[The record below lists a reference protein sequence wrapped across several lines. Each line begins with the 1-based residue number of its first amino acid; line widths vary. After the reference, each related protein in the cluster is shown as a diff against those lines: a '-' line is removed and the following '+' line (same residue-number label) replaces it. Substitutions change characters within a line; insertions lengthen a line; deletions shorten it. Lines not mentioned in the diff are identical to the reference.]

1 MEVFSRPPSGQEPL
15 LITRPEPLR
24 LVCVILL
31 AGNGD
36 SMTATTSL
44 ESWGRYPRAE
54 QEALPLFWST
64 ETPPFHSLRGT
75 VLPYGR
81 GRSYGDVCL
90 NDGGTL
96 LTTARMDHFLA
107 FDSDTGRLH
116 CEAGVCLDQVL
127 DLIVPRG
134 WFLPV
139 TPGTKFITVAGAVA
153 NDIHGKNHHRMGTFG
168 EHVCAFELLRSDGS
182 RRVCSI
188 TQNPELFR
196 ATIGG
201 LGLTGLILSVEFQL
215 QRIQTPF
222 IMVENIRYRAP
233 GGLLRSG
240 AGIRGGVRAH
250 GRLGGLPGVG
260 NESGP
265 GDLHARQHR
274 HLAEAGATRGS
285 GSKRQ
290 FTFPFD
296 APNWL
301 LNRLTVTAFNTLFY
315 HKQRRER
322 ETRLVHYNPFFYPL
336 DAILDWNRMYG
347 RRGFFQYQFV
357 APMAAGE
364 SVVSRVL
371 EKVSKS
377 GAASFLAVIKTFGH
391 RPPAGMLSFPR
402 PGVTLA
408 MDLANQGGK
417 TLRLLDELDEI
428 VLGNGGVL
436 YPAKDARMSPQSFEA
451 SYPNWREFAK
461 FIDPHF
467 SSSFWRRVTRT
478 CLKPHEPNPDHWCY
492 LSHRAGLRPTS
503 RGPGRRAVPGR
514 PQRRQAA
521 SPGGGSAGARSE
533 ESRDDGGGRE

>member
-1 MEVFSRPPSGQEPL
+1 
-15 LITRPEPLR
+15 
-24 LVCVILL
+24 
-31 AGNGD
+31 
-36 SMTATTSL
+36 MTATTAL
-44 ESWGRYPRAE
+44 ESWGRYPRAK
-54 QEALPLFWST
+54 QAAVPLYWSSDM
-64 ETPPFHSLRGT
+64 PPLHSIPGT
-75 VLPYGR
+75 VLPYGC

-96 LTTARMDHFLA
+96 LTTTRMDHFLA
-107 FDSDTGRLH
+107 FDSAAGRLQ

-127 DLIVPRG
+127 DLIVPQG

-168 EHVCAFELLRSDGS
+168 EHVCGLELLRSDGT
-182 RRVCSI
+182 RRICSS

-201 LGLTGLILSVEFQL
+201 LGLTGLILWVEFQL

-222 IMVENIRYRAP
+222 IKVENIKYS
-233 GGLLRSG
+233 GLADFFKLVQESEAAFEHTVAWVDCLASG
-240 AGIRGGVRAH
+240 A
-250 GRLGGLPGVG
+250 RLGKGIFMRG
-260 NESGP
+260 NTATS
-265 GDLHARQHR
+265 
-274 HLAEAGATRGS
+274 AEAGAARGS

-290 FTFPFD
+290 LTFPFD

-301 LNRLTVTAFNTLFY
+301 LNRLSVTVFNALYY
-315 HKQRRER
+315 HKQQREL
-322 ETRLVHYNPFFYPL
+322 ETRVVHYAPFFYPL

-357 APMAAGE
+357 APIAAGE

-377 GAASFLAVIKTFGH
+377 GAASFLAVMKTFGY

-402 PGVTLA
+402 QGVTLA
-408 MDLANQGGK
+408 MDLANQGEK
-417 TLRLLDELDEI
+417 TLRLLNDLDE
-428 VLGNGGVL
+428 VVMGSGGVL

-467 SSSFWRRVTRT
+467 SSSFWRRVTR
-478 CLKPHEPNPDHWCY
+478 
-492 LSHRAGLRPTS
+492 
-503 RGPGRRAVPGR
+503 
-514 PQRRQAA
+514 
-521 SPGGGSAGARSE
+521 SA
-533 ESRDDGGGRE
+533 

>member
-1 MEVFSRPPSGQEPL
+1 MS
-15 LITRPEPLR
+15 
-24 LVCVILL
+24 
-31 AGNGD
+31 
-36 SMTATTSL
+36 ATTSL

-54 QEALPLFWST
+54 QKALPLFWST

-116 CEAGVCLDQVL
+116 CEAGVCLDQIL

-196 ATIGG
+196 VTIGG

-215 QRIQTPF
+215 KRIQTPF
-222 IMVENIRYRAP
+222 IMVENIKYRRLADFFA
-233 GGLLRSG
+233 LVQESEAAFEHTVAWVDCLASG
-240 AGIRGGVRAH
+240 KNLGRGIFMRGNTAT
-250 GRLGGLPGVG
+250 P
-260 NESGP
+260 
-265 GDLHARQHR
+265 
-274 HLAEAGATRGS
+274 AEAGATRGS

-290 FTFPFD
+290 LAFPFD

-301 LNRLTVTAFNTLFY
+301 LNRLTVTSFNTLFY
-315 HKQRRER
+315 HKQLRER

-391 RPPAGMLSFPR
+391 RPQAGMLSFPR

-408 MDLANQGGK
+408 MDLANQGGR

-451 SYPNWREFAK
+451 SYPNWKEFAK
-461 FIDPHF
+461 FIDPQF
-467 SSSFWRRVTRT
+467 SSSFWRRVTR
-478 CLKPHEPNPDHWCY
+478 
-492 LSHRAGLRPTS
+492 SS
-503 RGPGRRAVPGR
+503 
-514 PQRRQAA
+514 
-521 SPGGGSAGARSE
+521 
-533 ESRDDGGGRE
+533 

>member
-1 MEVFSRPPSGQEPL
+1 
-15 LITRPEPLR
+15 
-24 LVCVILL
+24 
-31 AGNGD
+31 
-36 SMTATTSL
+36 
-44 ESWGRYPRAE
+44 
-54 QEALPLFWST
+54 
-64 ETPPFHSLRGT
+64 

-182 RRVCSI
+182 RRVCSS
-188 TQNPELFR
+188 TQNLELFR

-215 QRIQTPF
+215 QRIPTPF
-222 IMVENIRYRAP
+222 IMVENIKYR
-233 GGLLRSG
+233 GLADFFKLVQESEAAFEHTVAWVDCLASG
-240 AGIRGGVRAH
+240 A
-250 GRLGGLPGVG
+250 RLGRGIFMRG
-260 NESGP
+260 NTATS
-265 GDLHARQHR
+265 
-274 HLAEAGATRGS
+274 AEAGAAQGK

-290 FTFPFD
+290 LTFPFD

-322 ETRLVHYNPFFYPL
+322 ETRLVHYTPFFYPL

-402 PGVTLA
+402 QGVTLA

-417 TLRLLDELDEI
+417 TLRLLDEFDAI

-451 SYPNWREFAK
+451 SYPNWKEFAK

-467 SSSFWRRVTRT
+467 SSSFWRRVTR
-478 CLKPHEPNPDHWCY
+478 
-492 LSHRAGLRPTS
+492 
-503 RGPGRRAVPGR
+503 
-514 PQRRQAA
+514 
-521 SPGGGSAGARSE
+521 SA
-533 ESRDDGGGRE
+533 